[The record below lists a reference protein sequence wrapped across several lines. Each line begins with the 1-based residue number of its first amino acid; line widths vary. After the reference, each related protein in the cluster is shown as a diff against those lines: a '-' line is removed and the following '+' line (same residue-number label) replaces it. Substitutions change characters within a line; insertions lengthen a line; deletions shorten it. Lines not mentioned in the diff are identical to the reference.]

1 MMENNMKSFK
11 HYLTESKKV
20 YEFKVKI
27 AGDLPQGFDKLL
39 KASLSQFNVES
50 MSKTKRTPIQ
60 ESPVDFP
67 GIKHQEVTLFS
78 IGLSYPTTSPIVKS
92 AITQLLRMEES
103 RVLVRTASEE
113 AEATMNA
120 ESMAAP
126 DGKGAVLGTDYEA
139 SNHQA
144 LVGDKHA
151 MSFLKDLGKSKHGL
165 EEVAIDS
172 PLNVKAKATKGQ
184 KA

>member
-1 MMENNMKSFK
+1 MMETTMKSFK
-11 HYLTESKKV
+11 HYLTESKKI

-27 AGDLPQGFDKLL
+27 AGDLPQGFDKAL
-39 KASLSQFNVES
+39 KASLSRFNVES
-50 MSKTKRTPIQ
+50 MSKATRTPIQ

-67 GIKHQEVTLFS
+67 GVKFQEVS
-78 IGLSYPTTSPIVKS
+78 IFNVGLSYPTTSPIVKH
-92 AITQLLRMEES
+92 AIAQILNIEES
-103 RVLVRTASEE
+103 RVLVRTNSED
-113 AEATMNA
+113 AEAVMNA
-120 ESMAAP
+120 ESMLAP

-139 SNHQA
+139 SDNQA

-165 EEVAIDS
+165 EEVKIDS